1 MLLMEHIAG
10 SDQGLNLRRL
20 GAFVDAAVARS
31 TSLPPPA
38 ARTLLR
44 SNAELVRRHLRML
57 SGWAADGSGA
67 PCPPHLRGL
76 SAFDLADAAEALE
89 QEAVRRRA

>member
-1 MLLMEHIAG
+1 MLLMEHMAA
-10 SDQGLNLRRL
+10 SDQGFNRRRL
-20 GAFVDAAVARS
+20 EAFVNAAVARS

-44 SNAELVRRHLRML
+44 NNAELVRRHLRML
-57 SGWAADGSGA
+57 SGWAAGDAGA
-67 PCPPHLRGL
+67 PCPHHLRGL

-89 QEAVRRRA
+89 QEAVRRCA